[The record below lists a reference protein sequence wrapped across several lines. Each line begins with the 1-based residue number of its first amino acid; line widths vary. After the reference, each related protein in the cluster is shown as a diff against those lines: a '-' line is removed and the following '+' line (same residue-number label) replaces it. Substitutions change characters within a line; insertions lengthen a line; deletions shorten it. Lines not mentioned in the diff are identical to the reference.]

1 MNQQIEIEEV
11 STKYDIT
18 SNYHSGLMCQ
28 NYDATIIGITENDNR
43 ISIYPRDGGSFFEF
57 SHSDPDRVIAV
68 AQLMLSF
75 ATMVKKNNQKAIDTS
90 SNE

>member
-1 MNQQIEIEEV
+1 MQQQIEIEEV

-57 SHSDPDRVIAV
+57 SHSDPDRVIAI
-68 AQLMLSF
+68 ANMIKAF
-75 ATMVKKNNQKAIDTS
+75 AEMAKKNNQKVIDTS
-90 SNE
+90 VNA